1 MTCPAQI
8 PHPDAPAAG
17 VDTTAVPATGTD
29 TETATAAAA
38 LDPLAVLAEVTGD
51 TERAEAD
58 LTGLADSVEY
68 VHRTWPARAD
78 RLSVIRHELLGWLAP
93 LGLTPEQRDDV
104 VLAVD
109 EAAANAVRHAYPE
122 GRPGDVELTLW
133 TEGEALCIEI
143 TDHGNWRPAQGEGGT
158 VPSDSH
164 GGRGMLLMQHMV
176 ETVLVHFDGRGS
188 RVLLR
193 HPFGRPGEA
202 AVPEARMPEAGPG
215 TGAGGVDA
223 DVAPHGR

>member
-8 PHPDAPAAG
+8 PHQIRPPDAPGEATDALEPTDFTESAG
-17 VDTTAVPATGTD
+17 VDPA
-29 TETATAAAA
+29 
-38 LDPLAVLAEVTGD
+38 AVLAEVTGD
-51 TERAEAD
+51 VERAGAD

-68 VHRTWPARAD
+68 VHRSWPANPVQ
-78 RLSVIRHELLGWLAP
+78 LSVIRRELLGWLAP
-93 LGLTPEQRDDV
+93 LGLSTEQKDDV

-109 EAAANAVRHAYPE
+109 EAVANAVRHAYPE
-122 GRPGDVELTLW
+122 DRPGDVELTLW

-143 TDHGNWRPAQGEGGT
+143 TDHGSWRPTQGEGGT
-158 VPSDSH
+158 ITGDAR

-193 HPFGRPGEA
+193 HRFNRPADAETGGIGEA
-202 AVPEARMPEAGPG
+202 EFD
-215 TGAGGVDA
+215 DA
-223 DVAPHGR
+223 AATEDSPRHSR

>member
-8 PHPDAPAAG
+8 PHQIRPPDTPGPVAEATEPTDSSVDAA
-17 VDTTAVPATGTD
+17 
-29 TETATAAAA
+29 
-38 LDPLAVLAEVTGD
+38 AVLAEVTGD
-51 TERAEAD
+51 VERAEAD

-68 VHRTWPARAD
+68 VHRSWPANPAQ
-78 RLSVIRHELLGWLAP
+78 LSVIRRQLLGWLAP
-93 LGLTPEQRDDV
+93 LGLSTEQKDDV

-109 EAAANAVRHAYPE
+109 EAVANAVRHAYPE
-122 GRPGDVELTLW
+122 DRPGDVELTLW

-143 TDHGNWRPAQGEGGT
+143 TDHGSWRPAQGEGGT
-158 VPSDSH
+158 ITGDAR

-193 HPFGRPGEA
+193 HRFNRPADAETGGTGEA
-202 AVPEARMPEAGPG
+202 GFDDPAEVEDSRR
-215 TGAGGVDA
+215 
-223 DVAPHGR
+223 HSR

>member
-8 PHPDAPAAG
+8 PHQIRPPDTPGPAAEATEPTDSS
-17 VDTTAVPATGTD
+17 VD
-29 TETATAAAA
+29 AA
-38 LDPLAVLAEVTGD
+38 AVLAEVTGD
-51 TERAEAD
+51 VERAEAD

-68 VHRTWPARAD
+68 VHRSWPANPAQ
-78 RLSVIRHELLGWLAP
+78 LSVIRRQLLGWLAP
-93 LGLTPEQRDDV
+93 LGLSTEQKDDV

-109 EAAANAVRHAYPE
+109 EAVANAVRHAYPE
-122 GRPGDVELTLW
+122 DRPGDVELTLW

-143 TDHGNWRPAQGEGGT
+143 TDHGSWRPAQGEGGT
-158 VPSDSH
+158 ITGDAR

-193 HPFGRPGEA
+193 HRFNRPADAETGGTGEA
-202 AVPEARMPEAGPG
+202 GFDDPAEVEDSRR
-215 TGAGGVDA
+215 
-223 DVAPHGR
+223 HSR